1 MVKSQ
6 FEFET
11 ITVLSEP
18 KELKTCS
25 KWSPVVHRVPI
36 FQLDMS
42 RMVSPVCMCVV
53 LVRTVVVAFVVVVV
67 DHLFQVVVM
76 IMVVVIVVVVLR
88 AVVGHVLLALGEQ
101 GHAEEAEAVTNHQ
114 TPHLERSF
122 QITHTRQ

>member
-1 MVKSQ
+1 MVESQ

-11 ITVLSEP
+11 ITVLGEP
-18 KELKTCS
+18 EELETCS

-36 FQLDMS
+36 FQPDMG
-42 RMVSPVCMCVV
+42 RMVSPVCMCVM

-67 DHLFQVVVM
+67 AHFLQVVVM
-76 IMVVVIVVVVLR
+76 VMAVIVVVVLR

-114 TPHLERSF
+114 TPHLERCF
-122 QITHTRQ
+122 QITHPRK

>member
-1 MVKSQ
+1 MVESQ

-11 ITVLSEP
+11 ITVLGEP
-18 KELKTCS
+18 EELETCS

-36 FQLDMS
+36 FQPDMG
-42 RMVSPVCMCVV
+42 RMVSPVCMCVM

-67 DHLFQVVVM
+67 AHLLQVVVM
-76 IMVVVIVVVVLR
+76 VMAVIVVVVLR

-114 TPHLERSF
+114 TPHLQRCF
-122 QITHTRQ
+122 QITHSRK

>member
-1 MVKSQ
+1 MVESQ

-11 ITVLSEP
+11 ITVLGEP
-18 KELKTCS
+18 EELETCS

-36 FQLDMS
+36 FQLDMG
-42 RMVSPVCMCVV
+42 RMVSSVCMCVM

-67 DHLFQVVVM
+67 AHLLQVVVM
-76 IMVVVIVVVVLR
+76 VMAVIVVVVLR

-114 TPHLERSF
+114 TPHLERCF
-122 QITHTRQ
+122 QITHPRK

>member
-1 MVKSQ
+1 MVESQ
-6 FEFET
+6 FEFEAIT
-11 ITVLSEP
+11 IPGEP

-25 KWSPVVHRVPI
+25 KWSPVVHSVPI
-36 FQLDMS
+36 FQLDMG
-42 RMVSPVCMCVV
+42 RMMSSVCMCVV

-67 DHLFQVVVM
+67 DHLLQVVVM

-114 TPHLERSF
+114 TPHLERCF
-122 QITHTRQ
+122 QITHPRK

>member
-1 MVKSQ
+1 MVESQ

-11 ITVLSEP
+11 IIVLSEP
-18 KELKTCS
+18 KELETCS
-25 KWSPVVHRVPI
+25 KWSPVVHSVPI

-42 RMVSPVCMCVV
+42 RMVSPVCMCVM

-67 DHLFQVVVM
+67 DHLLQVVVM
-76 IMVVVIVVVVLR
+76 IMVVIVVVVLR

-114 TPHLERSF
+114 TPHLERCF
-122 QITHTRQ
+122 QITHPRK

>member
-1 MVKSQ
+1 MVESQ

-11 ITVLSEP
+11 ITVLGEP
-18 KELKTCS
+18 EELETCS

-36 FQLDMS
+36 FQLDMG
-42 RMVSPVCMCVV
+42 RMVSSVCMCVM

-67 DHLFQVVVM
+67 DHLLQVVVM
-76 IMVVVIVVVVLR
+76 VMAVIVVVVLR

-114 TPHLERSF
+114 TPHLERCF
-122 QITHTRQ
+122 QITHPRK

>member
-1 MVKSQ
+1 MVESK

-11 ITVLSEP
+11 ITVLGEP

-25 KWSPVVHRVPI
+25 KWLPVVHRVLI
-36 FQLDMS
+36 FQLYMS
-42 RMVSPVCMCVV
+42 RMMSPVCMCVM

-67 DHLFQVVVM
+67 DHLLQVVVM

-114 TPHLERSF
+114 TPHLERCF
-122 QITHTRQ
+122 QITHPRK

>member
-1 MVKSQ
+1 MVESQ

-11 ITVLSEP
+11 ITVLGEP
-18 KELKTCS
+18 EELETCS

-36 FQLDMS
+36 FQPDMG
-42 RMVSPVCMCVV
+42 RMVSPVCMCVM

-67 DHLFQVVVM
+67 DHLLQVVVM
-76 IMVVVIVVVVLR
+76 IMVVVIMVVVLR

-114 TPHLERSF
+114 TPHLERCF
-122 QITHTRQ
+122 QITHPRK